1 MNPIT
6 KKIAALL
13 ALAASAAG
21 TPEGANA
28 QGKAEALAARHGLD
42 LGSIQPSG
50 EVVDLPVEES
60 ITAENSALW
69 RASLAWGIAKYAGVE
84 LVRYSGTARWSII
97 GRKADIELWRGMFA
111 RAESE
116 IDAEAK
122 RYVAGLSGWTSARS
136 EGDTFRKAAAS
147 GFRDRLS
154 AYKAE
159 AEASEQGRSTAAA
172 LAAAGRV
179 ETAGTTTALVLA
191 SREGAVKAEL
201 ARRHPRLVAV
211 AVKSGGSS
219 GARRAGYAFGS
230 SMGVHRANIGR

>member
-28 QGKAEALAARHGLD
+28 TAKAEALASKHGLD
-42 LGSIQPSG
+42 LASIKPSG
-50 EVVDLPVEES
+50 EVVDLPISETVN
-60 ITAENSALW
+60 AENSALW

-84 LVRYSGTARWSII
+84 LVRFQGTARWSII
-97 GRKADIELWRGMFA
+97 GRRADIDLWRGMFA

-116 IDAEAK
+116 IDAEAR
-122 RYVAGLSGWTSARS
+122 RYVAGLSGWASARS

-147 GFRDRLS
+147 GFRDRLA

-159 AEASEQGRSTAAA
+159 AEASEQGRATSAA

-179 ETAGTTTALVLA
+179 ETGTALVLA
-191 SREGAVKAEL
+191 SREGQVKAEM
-201 ARRHPRLVAV
+201 ARLHPRLVAV

-219 GARRAGYAFGS
+219 AARGAGYRFGS

>member
-1 MNPIT
+1 MNAVT

-28 QGKAEALAARHGLD
+28 QSKAEALASKHGLD
-42 LGSIQPSG
+42 LAQIKPSG

-69 RASLAWGIAKYAGVE
+69 RASLAWGIARYAGVE
-84 LVRYSGTARWSII
+84 LVRYTGTARWSII
-97 GRKADIELWRGMFA
+97 GRKSDIELWRGMFA

-122 RYVAGLSGWTSARS
+122 RFVAGLSGWASARS

-147 GFRDRLS
+147 GFRDRLA

-172 LAAAGRV
+172 LAAAGRT
-179 ETAGTTTALVLA
+179 ETAGTTALVLA

-201 ARRHPRLVAV
+201 ARRHPRLKAQ
-211 AVKSGGSS
+211 AIHSGGSS
-219 GARRAGYAFGS
+219 AARGAGYAFGR
-230 SMGVHRANIGR
+230 SMGVHRANLGGR

>member
-28 QGKAEALAARHGLD
+28 QGKAEALATRHGLD
-42 LGSIQPSG
+42 LAQIKPSG
-50 EVVDLPVEES
+50 EVVDLPISET
-60 ITAENSALW
+60 INAENSALW
-69 RASLAWGIAKYAGVE
+69 RASLAWGIARYAGVE
-84 LVRYSGTARWSII
+84 LVRFQGTARWSII
-97 GRKADIELWRGMFA
+97 GRRADIDLWRGMFA

-116 IDAEAK
+116 IDAEAR
-122 RYVAGLSGWTSARS
+122 RYVAGLTGWASARS

-147 GFRDRLS
+147 GFRDRL
-154 AYKAE
+154 AQYKRE

-172 LAAAGRV
+172 LAAAGRT
-179 ETAGTTTALVLA
+179 ETPGTTTALVLA

-201 ARRHPRLVAV
+201 ARCHPRLVSV

-219 GARRAGYAFGS
+219 AASGAGYAFGS